1 MSVISVG
8 IDVSKG
14 KSTVCILKPYGE
26 IVSMPFDVDHTDISL
41 NELKQM
47 LLRFNDEVKIV
58 MEATGVYHLPILHYL
73 IEADLFITVVSP
85 LAMKKYRSRDIRK
98 VKTDK
103 RDAMNIADYGIDYW
117 YRLEKYESQEMI
129 YDELKLLG
137 RQYRSHMKMRVKA
150 VLNLTHL
157 LDYTMPGI
165 KGLLK
170 DEKLSDFVSEFW
182 HFDNIKKLSEHRFT
196 EKYNKWAKKNGYHQS
211 VGKAEK
217 IYYLASNGIPTIP
230 STNPSTK
237 MLVEEAVRALSSVNN
252 TLGTI
257 LTRMQELAKTLPE
270 YEVVRNMGG
279 VGDVLAPKLIA
290 EIGDV
295 RRFHGKKALIAHAG
309 IDTTPYE
316 SGQCVGTQRRI
327 TKRGSA
333 LLRKTGYEVMRCLK
347 AMKEP
352 EDGAVHRFII
362 KKEAEGKPKKV
373 AKIAGLNKFL
383 KIYYARVMEIY
394 QN

>member
-1 MSVISVG
+1 MISVG

-14 KSTVCILKPYGE
+14 KSTICIMKPYGE
-26 IVSMPFDVDHTDISL
+26 IISTPFDIDHNDVSL

-47 LLRFNDEVKIV
+47 LMRFNDDVKIV
-58 MEATGVYHLPILHYL
+58 MEATGVYHLPILYYL
-73 IEADLFITVVSP
+73 IEADLFVSVVSP
-85 LAMKKYRSRDIRK
+85 LVMKKYRNRDIRK

-117 YRLEKYESQEMI
+117 YRLEKYEIQVAV

-137 RQYRSHMKMRVKA
+137 RQYRGYMEMRIKA
-150 VLNLTHL
+150 LLNLTHL

-170 DEKLSDFVSEFW
+170 NDKLIDFVSEFW
-182 HFDNIKKLSEHRFT
+182 HFDNVKKLSESRFI
-196 EKYNKWAKKNGYHQS
+196 ERYNKWAKKNGYHQS
-211 VGKAEK
+211 VDKAEK

-230 STNPSTK
+230 STVPSTK
-237 MLVEEAVRALSSVNN
+237 MLVEEAVRVLSSVND
-252 TLGTI
+252 TLDTI
-257 LTRMQELAKTLPE
+257 LSRMQELAKTLPE

-279 VGDVLAPKLIA
+279 VGEKLAPKLIA

-295 RRFHGKKALIAHAG
+295 RRFHSKGAIIAHAG
-309 IDTTPYE
+309 IDAPPHE
-316 SGQCVGTQRRI
+316 SGQFVGTRRRI
-327 TKRGSA
+327 TKRGSS
-333 LLRKTGYEVMRCLK
+333 LLRKTGYEVMRSLK
-347 AMKEP
+347 SMKEP
-352 EDGAVHRFII
+352 EDGAVHRFIN

-383 KIYYARVMEIY
+383 KIYYARVMEVY